1 MTSIKKF
8 QKLAPYICKMIIVLL
23 AIQSFLFPIFDI
35 SNNLIFNVSLF
46 TVLLLVGIL
55 YQYELYCTYKNI
67 DINIKG
73 KLLIALISVIV
84 WSFIFMEFYIQIYQ
98 LL

>member
-1 MTSIKKF
+1 MISIKKF

-55 YQYELYCTYKNI
+55 YQYELYCAYKNI

-84 WSFIFMEFYIQIYQ
+84 WSFIFIEFYIQIYR